1 MLQQSK
7 LRVSDGMGW
16 VHVDHQGWLRPEA
29 SEHDAVLFEIEP
41 TGARYR
47 IRAPDGRYL
56 DIGEGGRVGLCT
68 GHHAE
73 CTLGPRREGVGRA
86 LRIDGAPLEVG
97 ARGSKAYVRLRD
109 GGGQDPERGGCI
121 TVVEPEPEPVPEPQ
135 PGFLLVTESAFVQV
149 LMREIDLK
157 GDFEYEQFDKL
168 GELATRMVDHLY
180 RQARR
185 HGLGSPV
192 VRRNVWSWLVEILRE
207 ADVVPPARLEIV
219 SSQLMAE
226 AQSRLRLSR

>member
-7 LRVSDGMGW
+7 LRVSDEMGW

-29 SEHDAVLFEIEP
+29 SEHDAVLFELEP
-41 TGARYR
+41 AGARYR

-56 DIGEGGRVGLCT
+56 DIGDGGRVGLCV

-86 LRIDGAPLEVG
+86 LRIDGAPLEAG
-97 ARGSKAYVRLRD
+97 ARGSRVYVRLRD
-109 GGGQDPERGGCI
+109 GSGSGPDRGGCV
-121 TVVEPEPEPVPEPQ
+121 TVVEPEPSPEPS

-149 LMREIDLK
+149 LMQEIDLK
-157 GDFEYEQFDKL
+157 GEFEYEQFDRL
-168 GELATRMVDHLY
+168 GELATELVEHIY

-192 VRRNVWSWLVEILRE
+192 VRRNVWSWLVETIRK
-207 ADVVPPARLEIV
+207 ADVVLPTRLELV